1 MQMQLQCSPPL
12 PVPFATQL
20 PTLNSSFVE
29 NMKPDPPYF
38 ILSDSGPELCLP
50 HLCISQYL
58 YFSLNVTVLQPAGT
72 EEIPVELLH
81 NKAQKT

>member
-1 MQMQLQCSPPL
+1 MQTQLQCSPPR

-29 NMKPDPPYF
+29 NMKPDSPYF
-38 ILSDSGPELCLP
+38 IISDSGPELCLP

-58 YFSLNVTVLQPAGT
+58 YFSLNVTVLQPVGT

-81 NKAQKT
+81 NEAQKT